1 MIFRQ
6 LFDAETCSYTYLL
19 AGDAGGEALLVDP
32 VLSRVEQYL
41 RLLRELGLRLSAAL
55 DTHLHADHLSGLGV
69 LRERTACRTAL
80 RGEELVVAGV
90 RLRVL
95 ETPGHTEDAR
105 CFLLPD
111 RVFTGDTLLI
121 RGSGRTDLP
130 GGDACA
136 QWRSLQKLL
145 ALPDATLV
153 YPGHDYKG
161 ETVSTIGEERAW
173 NPRLRARS
181 EEEFAAQMA
190 ELRLEPP
197 RLMETALRENR
208 RLAARA

>member
-1 MIFRQ
+1 VIFRQ
-6 LFDAETCSYTYLL
+6 LFDPESSSYTYLL
-19 AGDAGGEALLVDP
+19 AGAGSEALLVDP
-32 VLSRVEQYL
+32 VLARVEQYL
-41 RLLRELGLRLSAAL
+41 RLLHELGLRLAAAL
-55 DTHLHADHLSGLGV
+55 DTHLHADHLSGVGA

-80 RGEELVVAGV
+80 RGEELVVAGL
-90 RLRVL
+90 RLRVIQ
-95 ETPGHTEDAR
+95 TPGHTEDAR
-105 CFLLPD
+105 CFLLAD

-121 RGSGRTDLP
+121 RSAGRTDLP
-130 GGDACA
+130 GGDARA

-161 ETVSTIGEERAW
+161 ETVSTIGEERAH

-181 EEEFAAQMA
+181 EDEFAVMMG

-197 RLMETALRENR
+197 KLMNLALFENR
-208 RLAARA
+208 RLAALG